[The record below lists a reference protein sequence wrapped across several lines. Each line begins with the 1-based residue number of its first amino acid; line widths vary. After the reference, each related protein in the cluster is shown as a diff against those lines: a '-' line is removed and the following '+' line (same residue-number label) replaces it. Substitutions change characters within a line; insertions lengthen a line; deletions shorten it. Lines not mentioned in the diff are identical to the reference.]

1 RSGEQPGV
9 GLAHDAPHRR
19 ARPQAPAPPGRH
31 DHGAPEGVEAGA
43 GARGAPGGRRSGRA
57 ARLLARRPAD
67 VAALAVQFDR
77 DERAGTAGPAL
88 SPRRAAPRWLSA
100 RAALREP
107 GRRDRDLQL
116 LRPALHRPQRRLGS
130 RPRCGPPRARP
141 PGVVRRAPGR
151 RRARAGDGEPR
162 VRMTSALVARG
173 IELAART
180 ALTPLLLAARWTAR
194 DVPPDAA
201 DVPAPRRSVGLAL
214 KIALD
219 EVFFATEVVTANI
232 VSTADRTRIRDE
244 MAAALT
250 LYEEEGWLAE
260 PAAYHRTPPAAALEE
275 VGAARARGVRFRHL
289 RFPSEYEPHPAEPGR
304 ARWLGHVA
312 NQTAHAWVLEHDGPP
327 RPWLVC
333 VPAYRM
339 GHPLVDFTGFPAAW
353 FHHRRGLNV
362 VIPVLPLHGPRKSG
376 WRSGDGFFS
385 GDYVDTVHWQAQ
397 AVWDVRRLIAALRL
411 RGAPAVGV

>member
-1 RSGEQPGV
+1 
-9 GLAHDAPHRR
+9 
-19 ARPQAPAPPGRH
+19 
-31 DHGAPEGVEAGA
+31 
-43 GARGAPGGRRSGRA
+43 
-57 ARLLARRPAD
+57 
-67 VAALAVQFDR
+67 
-77 DERAGTAGPAL
+77 
-88 SPRRAAPRWLSA
+88 
-100 RAALREP
+100 
-107 GRRDRDLQL
+107 
-116 LRPALHRPQRRLGS
+116 
-130 RPRCGPPRARP
+130 
-141 PGVVRRAPGR
+141 
-151 RRARAGDGEPR
+151 
-162 VRMTSALVARG
+162 MTSALVARG

-411 RGAPAVGV
+411 RGAPAVGVYGVSLGGYTAAVIAALETELACVIAGMPATCWVGVARWNLPPFVCRLAETLGVPWTDVERLVRVVSPLALAPRVPRERRFLFAATADRLVPPHGVSALWRHWERPRLAWYDGSHVSFGVERTVRALLREALETSGLVAA